1 MFPNASRALCSIC
14 DIKRIYSQR
23 DNLNRSERV
32 SATFFHAM
40 CHSAAAMLPGEKY
53 TGGEIQIYLVTSSNK
68 KGKNSALF
76 VNYTTANSSAHY
88 VRNTCKRLYN
98 YYFFREPLANT
109 VGRPKKIC

>member
-1 MFPNASRALCSIC
+1 MFPNASGALSSIC
-14 DIKRIYSQR
+14 GIKRIDSQR

-76 VNYTTANSSAHY
+76 VNYKWYTLQQILVLITWEAHANVYTT
-88 VRNTCKRLYN
+88 TM
-98 YYFFREPLANT
+98 F
-109 VGRPKKIC
+109 

>member
-1 MFPNASRALCSIC
+1 MFPNASGALSSIC
-14 DIKRIYSQR
+14 GIKRIGSQR

-53 TGGEIQIYLVTSSNK
+53 IGGEIQIYLVTSSNK

-76 VNYTTANSSAHY
+76 VNY
-88 VRNTCKRLYN
+88 K
-98 YYFFREPLANT
+98 
-109 VGRPKKIC
+109 